1 MQFGLIVVVVFLSLM
16 DYTGSRK
23 DISEKRQKWKST
35 DMTPVC
41 ATGCDMCSEYN
52 GCLRCSPKLF
62 ILLERSDIRQIG
74 ICLPACPEGYFGFR
88 TPDMNKCITVHSKYC
103 LTHILAS
110 LTQDEG
116 RLRVRQYS
124 NYRSH
129 SKQNGCKIDNCEACF
144 SRNFCTKCKEGLYL
158 HKGKCYSTCPD
169 GFIAVNDTMECNSP
183 AQCEMSEW
191 GPWSPCSKRK
201 KQCGFKKG
209 TEERTRTVLQA
220 PSGDM
225 SLCPPTTESRKCT
238 VQKKPCSKDDKE
250 KGSKKGKKEDG
261 KKETRNN
268 GDNKSKKDTKEGR
281 QGKKK
286 KGQQQGTVAPTVTS
300 LPVQ

>member
-88 TPDMNKCITVHSKYC
+88 TPDMNKCI
-103 LTHILAS
+103 
-110 LTQDEG
+110 
-116 RLRVRQYS
+116 R
-124 NYRSH
+124 
-129 SKQNGCKIDNCEACF
+129 CKIDNCEACF

-169 GFIAVNDTMECNSP
+169 GFTAVNDTMECNSP